1 MPNIYSVT
9 DGKTVGI
16 KPSETILE
24 AMQGAGIPHT
34 SACGGQAYCSTC
46 RIIVQKGV
54 DLCSAPTPAEKA
66 LSKRLHFPVHVRLA
80 CQTRVSGDVGIRRLV
95 IDEEDLELVDSQFT
109 SVSVGVEQPLGII
122 VASVRGAT
130 DFDEVNFPYD
140 ILYIMG
146 RYFRSMH
153 RTITTYG
160 GSIDNYMGSRLI
172 ATFRAGDSED
182 AKRAIWTSLEMV
194 ESVRLLN
201 QSLQKLA
208 YQPLEIA
215 VGVHYGPAIMV
226 PIATSGTTQTLTPLG
241 GAISTAS
248 NILEANRKLGTQ
260 VLVSEAAFKAVETQ
274 LVPGRIETIGRSG
287 KANAMM
293 VVYEVLE
300 MQGKPP
306 RKAVIPGQAQEES
319 FSRRLRSFMQRLG
332 VS

>member
-9 DGKTVGI
+9 DGKTVAA
-16 KPSETILE
+16 KASETILE

-54 DLCSAPTPAEKA
+54 DLCSNQTPAEKA

-80 CQTRVSGDVGIRRLV
+80 CQTRISGDVSIRRLV

-109 SVSVGVEQPLGII
+109 SGGVGVEQPIGII

-160 GSIDNYMGSRLI
+160 GSVDNYMGSRLI

-182 AKRAIWTSLEMV
+182 ARRAIWTSLEMV

-226 PIATSGTTQTLTPLG
+226 PISSSGSAQTLTPLG
-241 GAISTAS
+241 GAIKVAS
-248 NILEANRKLGTQ
+248 SILEANKKLGTQ
-260 VLVSEAAFKAVETQ
+260 LLASEAAVKAVETQ
-274 LVPGRIETIGRSG
+274 IVPGRIETVARSG
-287 KANAMM
+287 KADASML
-293 VVYEVLE
+293 VYEILE
-300 MQGKPP
+300 MQGKAPQ
-306 RKAVIPGQAQEES
+306 KAVVPGKAKEEP
-319 FSRRLRSFMQRLG
+319 FGQRLRVFMQRLG
-332 VS
+332 LS